1 MREGHSA
8 VIRNLARTSKSR
20 TNSDNRQLTTNH
32 CAPTTVRA
40 VPQQASF
47 APHPLVLLAAA
58 FVCGILAAH
67 FFSLPFGSAVIVCFL
82 SSAGAA
88 LLAGLLAST
97 KRLAASGLIVLS
109 FFCAGM
115 VVAVIGTRRAATNSI
130 AEFYDKGWIDSGEP
144 VEISGVLDREPELA
158 PESFYL
164 TLRAER
170 LRDKGIERE
179 VSGTVLLLA
188 RVRDA
193 VVQDE
198 YERLGLHYGARVSVM
213 TSLSR
218 ADSFRNPG
226 VSSFTEY
233 LERKGYDATG
243 MIKSPLLVERLD
255 DQRVFLPLAW
265 IYETRAKLLR
275 QINSTFSPETAG
287 VLDAALLG
295 NRYFL
300 SHGAAERFRAGGTF
314 HVLVISGL
322 HISFIGGVVFLVMRR
337 LTRRLLW
344 QFFVSAAVLWAY
356 ALAVGA
362 GASVVRAALMFT
374 LVVLAPLLAR
384 RAQPLNILGGA
395 ALALLVWRPGDLFDP
410 SFQLTFLSVLMIIT
424 GGWPLLQRMQKVGAW
439 QPTRDTPYP
448 PFCPRWFRIV
458 SETLFWSERQWQREI
473 ARSNFSYRLFKT
485 PLAPR
490 LEKYHAQR
498 LLRFAVGAIVI
509 SASVQLGLLPLLV
522 LYFHRLS
529 ISSLILNIGV
539 GTLMAALGL
548 LALAGLGISQ
558 LSATMASPLIKLAEG
573 VNWLMIHTVDPF
585 AHLGIA
591 SVRLPEYTG
600 LASSIYGLYY
610 IPLTVLIFAL
620 ARWNPL
626 QPFSAGRT
634 KLSAAGFKGIASGS
648 LVLILFGIIFHPL
661 SSGLPDGRLRFDFL
675 DVGQGDS
682 ALVTMPDG
690 TTLLIDGGGRP
701 SFNRDAAPDEDEE
714 EPFVRD
720 TRSIGEAVVSEYLWW
735 RGLDRVDYILA
746 THADGDHIDGLND
759 VAKNFRVR
767 SAIVARAPAD
777 DPEFRRFAQTAADT
791 GVPLQI
797 IGAGD
802 VLRFGEVT
810 AEALSPAPVAN
821 SNAPSGNN
829 DSVVLRVR
837 YGGKT
842 FLLTGDIEKETEAAL
857 LNEGV
862 NLRSDVV
869 KVAHHGSRTS
879 STREFVDATH
889 PSLAIISVGRTS
901 VFGHPHKEIVERW
914 RTSTAEV
921 LTTGQCGTITV
932 ITGGWDLRVGSFI
945 GTRD

>member
-1 MREGHSA
+1 M
-8 VIRNLARTSKSR
+8 
-20 TNSDNRQLTTNH
+20 
-32 CAPTTVRA
+32 RA

-47 APHPLVLLAAA
+47 APHPLALLAVA

-67 FFSLPFGSAVIVCFL
+67 FFSLPFGSAVVVSF
-82 SSAGAA
+82 AGSVGGT
-88 LLAGLLAST
+88 LLAGLLVWK
-97 KRLAASGLIVLS
+97 KRLAAASGLIVLS
-109 FFCAGM
+109 FLCAGAM
-115 VVAVIGTRRAATNSI
+115 LARVGARRAATNSI
-130 AEFYDKGWIDSGEP
+130 AEFYDKGWIASGDP
-144 VEISGVLDREPELA
+144 VEITGVLDRA
-158 PESFYL
+158 PEAAPENFYL
-164 TLRAER
+164 TLRVER
-170 LRDKGIERE
+170 LRYKGIERV

-188 RVRDA
+188 RTPEAIRQV
-193 VVQDE
+193 E
-198 YERLGLHYGARVSVM
+198 YDRLDLRYGARIRVM
-213 TSLSR
+213 TALNR
-218 ADSFRNPG
+218 ADNFRNPG

-243 MIKSPLLVERLD
+243 MIKSPLLLERLD
-255 DQRVFLPLAW
+255 DERLFLPLALLYQW
-265 IYETRAKLLR
+265 RQLMLAK
-275 QINSTFSPETAG
+275 INQTFSPETAG

-300 SHGAAERFRAGGTF
+300 SHAAAERFRAGGTF

-322 HISFIGGVVFLVMRR
+322 HISFIGGIVFLIMRR
-337 LTRRLLW
+337 LTRREVW
-344 QFFVSAAVLWAY
+344 QFAVSAAFLWAY
-356 ALAVGA
+356 ALGVGA
-362 GASVVRAALMFT
+362 EASVARAALMFT
-374 LVVLAPLLAR
+374 LVALAPLLAR
-384 RAQPLNILGGA
+384 RAQPLNILGGT

-424 GGWPLLQRMQKVGAW
+424 VGWPLLQRMQKVGAW

-448 PFCPRWFRIV
+448 PFCPPWFRIV

-473 ARSNFSYRLFKT
+473 ARSNFSYKLFKT

-490 LEKYHAQR
+490 LEKYRAQR

-509 SASVQLGLLPLLV
+509 SASVQLGLLPLLI

-529 ISSLILNIGV
+529 ISSLVLNIGV
-539 GTLMAALGL
+539 GTLMAILGVIS
-548 LALAGLGISQ
+548 LAGLVISQ

-573 VNWLMIHTVDPF
+573 LNWLMVHMVDPF

-600 LASSIYGLYY
+600 LASAIYGLYY
-610 IPLTVLIFAL
+610 VPLAVLIFTL

-626 QPFSAGRT
+626 QPFSAWKGT
-634 KLSAAGFKGIASGS
+634 KLSAARCKGIASGS
-648 LVLILFGIIFHPL
+648 LVLILCGIIFHPL

-701 SFNRDAAPDEDEE
+701 SFNQAVVSDEDEE

-720 TRSIGEAVVSEYLWW
+720 TRTIGEAVVSEYLWW
-735 RGLDRVDYILA
+735 RGLDHVDYILA
-746 THADGDHIDGLND
+746 THADADHIDGLND

-767 SAIVARAPAD
+767 GAIVARAPAN
-777 DPEFRRFAQTAADT
+777 DPEFRRFVQTTESA
-791 GVPLQI
+791 GVPLQV

-802 VLRFGEVT
+802 VLRFGDVT
-810 AEALSPAPVAN
+810 AAAIWPVPVAN
-821 SNAPSGNN
+821 TNAPSRND
-829 DSVVLRVR
+829 DSVVLRFS
-837 YGGKT
+837 YGEKT

-857 LNEGV
+857 LNRGV

-879 STREFVDATH
+879 STQDFVTATQ

-901 VFGHPHKEIVERW
+901 VFGHPHKEVVERW
-914 RTSTAEV
+914 RTGTAEV
-921 LTTGQCGTITV
+921 LTTGQRGTITV
-932 ITGGWDLRVGSFI
+932 ITDGRDLKVASFVGK
-945 GTRD
+945 GN